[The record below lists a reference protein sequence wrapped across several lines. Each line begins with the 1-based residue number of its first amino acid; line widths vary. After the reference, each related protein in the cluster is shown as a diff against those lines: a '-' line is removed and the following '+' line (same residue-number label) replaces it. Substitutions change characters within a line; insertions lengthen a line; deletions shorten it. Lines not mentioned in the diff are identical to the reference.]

1 MIAMN
6 RITGIRSI
14 DFKVVAR
21 GHGVVNMNG
30 STKLR
35 LDGQGKPIT
44 NHQMPKLRGYTNIA
58 GY

>member
-1 MIAMN
+1 MN